1 MLQPLGQRDHSEMET
16 VISLTCPDLSQ
27 TFKGESF
34 FFLFLFAVHFLCP
47 PFQLKLKSLLANFAY
62 LIMKSDTFWVL
73 PKKEIL
79 QKPVL
84 VMIQS
89 SVIDLT
95 NL

>member
-1 MLQPLGQRDHSEMET
+1 
-16 VISLTCPDLSQ
+16 
-27 TFKGESF
+27 
-34 FFLFLFAVHFLCP
+34 
-47 PFQLKLKSLLANFAY
+47 
-62 LIMKSDTFWVL
+62 MKSDTFWVL

-84 VMIQS
+84 VVIQS